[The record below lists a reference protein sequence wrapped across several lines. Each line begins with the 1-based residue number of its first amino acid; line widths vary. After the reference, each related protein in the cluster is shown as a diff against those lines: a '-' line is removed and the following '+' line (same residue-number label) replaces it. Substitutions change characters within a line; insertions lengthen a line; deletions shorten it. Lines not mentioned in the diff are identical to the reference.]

1 MKMWALGVVIVLMI
15 SAFAAFAGATETR
28 ANTNFSPSEVWT
40 TNMNSNIGMI
50 NTTESMDANGDGLA
64 EVMVT
69 AENYSS
75 NAYSVY
81 LLNGADGGTM
91 NKTYFTDVGY
101 AESGDV
107 VGEDGTLYGITIL
120 DNQGNP
126 MMDHHF
132 MIFGNHSNNKRVS
145 VYSVD
150 YPSLKNISYRGI
162 DIPSTINTGITPVT
176 VNAYNWIFH
185 VIAVNNEPYL
195 VYFGVYAGSALGQTV
210 NELQIIVMNKT
221 LNIVWEKT
229 EKMISSGGLYPFGVD
244 LIDFNGLGVIG
255 GAPTILF
262 ANITSNPGNTTLI
275 AYDTSNGNVVWE
287 TNITGTMPIL
297 DPLGFF
303 TILEGFN
310 AYAFDYNG
318 DNKTDIMIGTYSS
331 NYSYLNFVGSSGNI
345 LGYYMRGK
353 ENISAMATHTDM
365 KVGPFHKLV
374 NSVDVNN
381 DGNGEVL
388 FVDNNTN
395 LVCWDVAQN
404 STVWKLNLLNQSYN
418 YAVTLSTNDLTG
430 DGVWDLYLMGMN
442 ETYVNGVKTKK
453 VNLTAINA
461 VNGQVIWSKY
471 YTRAISGFVGN
482 GVIKEISDM
491 NNDGLQDSLVV
502 YGYYNDGSSL
512 YVNVSAIS
520 GDGTT
525 LWTSKVSL
533 GVNSNDFKNWSS
545 TAGILGDINNDGY
558 SDTIVKLY
566 YDNGTDSVDTYIKIL
581 SGKDGSLLWSGEVTG
596 DSKDMDIFAFIT
608 LKTTSSWDQFD
619 YNHDGITNEILITT
633 AHSVQIYAVTQ
644 AVPEFNPLILF
655 VFLPIVVFFAVRR
668 H

>member
-1 MKMWALGVVIVLMI
+1 MKIWALGVVIVLMV
-15 SAFAAFAGATETR
+15 SAFAAVAGASSIR
-28 ANTNFSPSEVWT
+28 ATTSFSPTEVWT
-40 TNMNSNIGMI
+40 TNMDSNMGMI

-69 AENYSS
+69 AENYSA
-75 NAYSVY
+75 NTYSVY
-81 LLNGADGGTM
+81 LLNGADGSTM

-126 MMDHHF
+126 TIEHHF

-150 YPSLKNISYRGI
+150 YPSLRNISYRGI
-162 DIPSTINTGITPVT
+162 DIPSTISTGITPVT

-185 VIAVNNEPYL
+185 VIAVNNEPYI

-210 NELQIIVMNKT
+210 NELQIIVMNET

-229 EKMISSGGLYPFGVD
+229 EKMISTGGLYPFGVD
-244 LIDFNGLGVIG
+244 LIDFNGLGVTG
-255 GAPTILF
+255 GAPTIMF
-262 ANITSNPGNTTLI
+262 ANITSNPGNTTLV

-287 TNITGTMPIL
+287 NNITGTMPIL

-303 TILEGFN
+303 TILDGFN

-331 NYSYLNFVGSSGNI
+331 NYSYLNFVDSSGNV
-345 LGYYMRGK
+345 LGYYMRGPS
-353 ENISAMATHTDM
+353 NISVMATHTDI
-365 KVGPFHKLV
+365 KVGHFHRLV

-381 DGNGEVL
+381 DGNREVL

-395 LVCWDVAQN
+395 LVCWDVAHN
-404 STVWKLNLLNQSYN
+404 STVWKLNLHNQSYN

-442 ETYVNGVKTKK
+442 DTYVNGVKTKK

-471 YTRAISGFVGN
+471 YIRAISGFVGN
-482 GVIKEISDM
+482 GVEKEISDM

-512 YVNVSAIS
+512 YVNVSSIS

-533 GVNSNDFKNWSS
+533 GVNSNDFKNWST
-545 TAGILGDINNDGY
+545 TAEIVGDINNDGY
-558 SDTIVKLY
+558 GDTIIKIY
-566 YDNGTDSVDTYIKIL
+566 YDNGTGSVDTYIKIL

-596 DSKDMDIFAFIT
+596 DSRDTDIFAFTTI
-608 LKTTSSWDQFD
+608 KTTSSWDQFD
-619 YNHDGITNEILITT
+619 YNNDGITNEVLITT
-633 AHSVQIYAVTQ
+633 THSVQIYAVTQ